1 MLNQPVTVSQSII
14 QAYPFQ
20 ALEYTPN
27 ALSIVRY
34 YQNASVHRNIQ
45 WSFERIPSLIV
56 YSQIPSNHEV
66 SGHRL
71 QAVGLGLIFQ
81 TPIIGRLYS
90 TCKRV
95 QRPLVISTR
104 ILIKKKQQPMRVAFA
119 SPRLTILICPSCII
133 NPVALAGAI
142 DRERAAGVA
151 GQKAPRPVFR
161 PHPPSPLKYLNPKQS
176 QTITMS

>member
-1 MLNQPVTVSQSII
+1 MELRENTISDCLLPNPIKPRSQWTQTTSSR
-14 QAYPFQ
+14 ARF
-20 ALEYTPN
+20 
-27 ALSIVRY
+27 
-34 YQNASVHRNIQ
+34 NIPDANH
-45 WSFERIPSLIV
+45 WSTLFHVQTRAAT
-56 YSQIPSNHEV
+56 PSNIHAH
-66 SGHRL
+66 SD
-71 QAVGLGLIFQ
+71 
-81 TPIIGRLYS
+81 
-90 TCKRV
+90 
-95 QRPLVISTR
+95 
-104 ILIKKKQQPMRVAFA
+104 KKKQQPMRAAFA